1 MKGIITVLGVI
12 LIVVS
17 LFIAYIIYS
26 VVYANSIGS
35 RESFCGGFLV
45 IWAIVLG
52 ILGCIL
58 KKIGIL

>member
-1 MKGIITVLGVI
+1 MTVLGVI

-17 LFIAYIIYS
+17 LVIAYIYS

-35 RESFCGGFLV
+35 RTSFCAGFLV

-52 ILGCIL
+52 VLGFILQ
-58 KKIGIL
+58 KIGIL

>member
-1 MKGIITVLGVI
+1 MTVLGVI

-17 LFIAYIIYS
+17 LVIAYIIYS

-35 RESFCGGFLV
+35 RTSFCAGFLV

-52 ILGCIL
+52 VLGFILQ
-58 KKIGIL
+58 KIGIL